1 MGRVI
6 RWGTGMYKW
15 EDQHG
20 SLVKATDTKSTEL
33 DPLAIGAFQ
42 PFYFMIKTYKS
53 YKIDIDPPIV
63 YISLGQE
70 GRFCKIV

>member
-20 SLVKATDTKSTEL
+20 SFVASVEATHKIYIIGSRKV
-33 DPLAIGAFQ
+33 AIGALQ

-63 YISLGQE
+63 YIPGSRG
-70 GRFCKIV
+70 KIL